1 MWKEQEGA
9 RCFKWRSDWPCRPF
23 VSPGGRVHPLCAPR
37 LPWASFRVNVPDST
51 DYLLWR
57 LSTCLKNPTPPC
69 LNSQVL
75 LSELRGKASEAY
87 CSISQKKKEWKEKG
101 ESSTLGGW
109 VQTNKHHY
117 IPLFMP
123 DRLLV
128 DSKCKHSGPTTVD
141 LVLLNALHTF

>member
-1 MWKEQEGA
+1 MWLLYYCRNPNTVVRHFRRCKQVQLAPSIGEKKRNLKKKNNNNNVWKEQEGA

-57 LSTCLKNPTPPC
+57 LSTCLKNSTPPC

-75 LSELRGKASEAY
+75 LSELRAKASEA
-87 CSISQKKKEWKEKG
+87 SVKKKERKGWK
-101 ESSTLGGW
+101 W
-109 VQTNKHHY
+109 
-117 IPLFMP
+117 
-123 DRLLV
+123 
-128 DSKCKHSGPTTVD
+128 HSGWLTE
-141 LVLLNALHTF
+141 N